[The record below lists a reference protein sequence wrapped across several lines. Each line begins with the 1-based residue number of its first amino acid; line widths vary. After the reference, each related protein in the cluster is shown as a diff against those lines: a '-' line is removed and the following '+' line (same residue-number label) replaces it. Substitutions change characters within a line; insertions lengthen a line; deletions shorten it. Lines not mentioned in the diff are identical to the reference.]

1 MKKLSLVLIGMM
13 SPLLMWAQGLLF
25 ENGTFSAALEKAKAE
40 HKIVFLDVYTTWCG
54 PCKQMAANLFPTKEA
69 GTLYNKH
76 FVNYKIDAEK
86 GEGIE
91 VAARYNVAGYPTNLF
106 LRPDGSVVYTVM
118 GAGDLPW
125 FLNNANI
132 AIEEAKDP
140 MQWSDYE
147 REIKRGK
154 PSKTFLEKYISKGKR
169 LSKNTDEGLDLY
181 VSRHMPKK
189 LNDKQIGFLLEHN
202 SSMDNAAYA
211 LLAMNKDRINELKK
225 NEAPQFFKYYSESLI
240 KGTIEKFAAA
250 KDEDAYQKVVL
261 GFVKENSTA
270 PNMDRWFYTDF
281 FYDLMNDAV
290 KQEAYKLMKAE
301 EMMQLPLT
309 AFQKED
315 EAKLGETI
323 ANVKMRL
330 AQNGSA
336 AAEQEQYVAQLQQ
349 SNPQISKIASLKAAS
364 DLNEMA
370 WTVYETNNRAQLG
383 SALKWSSRSL
393 ELIGGTEALTRAS
406 FLDTYAHL
414 LYRNGEKKEAILQQ
428 EQAVALA
435 RSARNTDA
443 ATQLEESL
451 KKMKDGNL

>member
-1 MKKLSLVLIGMM
+1 MRKLSLAILGVMG
-13 SPLLMWAQGLLF
+13 PLAMWAQGLLF
-25 ENGTFSAALEKAKAE
+25 ENGTFAAALEKAKVE
-40 HKIVFLDVYTTWCG
+40 NKIVFLDVYTTWCG
-54 PCKQMAANLFPTKEA
+54 PCKQMAANLFPAREA

-86 GEGIE
+86 GEGVE

-106 LRPDGSVVYTVM
+106 IRPDGSVVYTVM

-140 MQWSDYE
+140 LQWSDYE
-147 REIKRGK
+147 RQVKQRN
-154 PSKTFLEKYISKGKR
+154 PSRTFLEKYITKGKR
-169 LSKNTDEGLDLY
+169 LSKNTDKGLDLY
-181 VSRHMPKK
+181 VSKHLSKK
-189 LNDKQIGFLLEHN
+189 LSNKQIEFLLEHN
-202 SSMDNAAYA
+202 QSMDNAAYA
-211 LLAMNKDRINELKK
+211 LLNKNRDRVDELKK
-225 NEAPQFFKYYSESLI
+225 DELPQFFKYYSESLI
-240 KGTIEKFAAA
+240 RGTIEKFAAA
-250 KDEDAYQKVVL
+250 KDEDAYQQIVL
-261 GFVKENSTA
+261 GFVKEHSTA

-281 FYDLMNDAV
+281 FYDLMNDEV
-290 KQEAYKLMKAE
+290 KQEAYKLMKVDK
-301 EMMQLPLT
+301 MMQLPLT

-315 EAKLGETI
+315 EAKLNETI

-330 AQNGSA
+330 DKNGTA

-349 SNPQISKIASLKAAS
+349 NNPQIGKVASIKAAS

-370 WTVYETNNRAQLG
+370 WTVYETSNRSQLEN
-383 SALKWSSRSL
+383 ALKWSSRSL
-393 ELIGGTEALTRAS
+393 ELIGGTDALTRAS

-414 LYRNGEKKEAILQQ
+414 LYRSGQKKEAVQQQ